1 MVHLSMLG
9 SGIDDARGRTAA
21 AEGTAGKET
30 GGEMAD
36 QASDRE
42 GRKVLEDLRKI
53 VLQDVLFT
61 EALINVLERKGIVE
75 KDEIMEE
82 MRSLRQSMIEK
93 KESSGNRH

>member
-1 MVHLSMLG
+1 
-9 SGIDDARGRTAA
+9 
-21 AEGTAGKET
+21 
-30 GGEMAD
+30 MAD